1 MPTSLVG
8 IWRTAQIVSGNPL
21 RPTGASGGRFHQRLP
36 WEIGMRT
43 SMRHSLEAL
52 TPFIMLTGVFVIGL
66 AVSAVLAKIVGAIVL
81 YILHAF

>member
-1 MPTSLVG
+1 
-8 IWRTAQIVSGNPL
+8 
-21 RPTGASGGRFHQRLP
+21 
-36 WEIGMRT
+36 MRT